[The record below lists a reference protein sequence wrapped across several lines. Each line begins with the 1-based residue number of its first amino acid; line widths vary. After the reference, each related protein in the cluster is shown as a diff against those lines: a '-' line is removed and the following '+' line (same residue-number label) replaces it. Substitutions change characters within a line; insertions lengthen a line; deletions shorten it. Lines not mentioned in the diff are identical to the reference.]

1 MQTLIKKAKNGQA
14 VAVRQKGL
22 APQFPGACRPIKFQ
36 FAIN

>member
-14 VAVRQKGL
+14 VAARQQGL
-22 APQFPGACRPIKFQ
+22 AQQFPGACRPINFQ